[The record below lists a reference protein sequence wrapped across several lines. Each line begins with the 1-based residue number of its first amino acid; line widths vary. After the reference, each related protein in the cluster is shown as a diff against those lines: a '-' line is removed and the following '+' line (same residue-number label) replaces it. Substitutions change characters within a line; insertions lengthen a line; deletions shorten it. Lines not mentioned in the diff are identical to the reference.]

1 MPKGAPPPKR
11 PPRLSRS
18 SKPLGIWGA
27 MRNAGETVRVA
38 SACELSADMPP
49 TPQRTISISRAQGF
63 SCVSCRVRFARA
75 PLFFW
80 LFLHLSTSSSWTRSR
95 RAHSSSR
102 CRIFGSSTD
111 DWPARGQTG
120 LGLGLACPPPFLL
133 TGLFSSRSKSRS
145 SRATYSPVCP
155 KRSRSAHATQSCHL
169 QPCVSHI
176 HTRSD
181 PARNDRLTLLRRA
194 T

>member
-1 MPKGAPPPKR
+1 
-11 PPRLSRS
+11 
-18 SKPLGIWGA
+18 

-95 RAHSSSR
+95 RTHSSSR

-155 KRSRSAHATQSCHL
+155 TSTHVQIPHAMIGSRYSGVPPKALSAPH
-169 QPCVSHI
+169 
-176 HTRSD
+176 D
-181 PARNDRLTLLRRA
+181 RRA
-194 T
+194 SLSALLDAVEPRWTLQSLSK